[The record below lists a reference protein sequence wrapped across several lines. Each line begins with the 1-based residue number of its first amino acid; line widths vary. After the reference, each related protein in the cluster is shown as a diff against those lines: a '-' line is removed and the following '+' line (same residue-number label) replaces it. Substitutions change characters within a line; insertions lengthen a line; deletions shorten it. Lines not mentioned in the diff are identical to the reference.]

1 MNLYQ
6 YSKISKIII
15 SIILVLIIIKG
26 FYLAVYN
33 SYSKESNNFTIGLTL
48 MTIAIFILP
57 SLWFKFN
64 IKKSL
69 GLLSILIFIVIYISL
84 EMTKGSFINQQL
96 DNGISTTA
104 NVIKLKSE
112 IRGKSTLW
120 HYVIIKYTA
129 DNREILH
136 SIYDYDQI
144 YKKNDSIKIK
154 YSKGN
159 PEIFK
164 IVDNN

>member
-1 MNLYQ
+1 
-6 YSKISKIII
+6 
-15 SIILVLIIIKG
+15 
-26 FYLAVYN
+26 
-33 SYSKESNNFTIGLTL
+33 
-48 MTIAIFILP
+48 
-57 SLWFKFN
+57 
-64 IKKSL
+64 
-69 GLLSILIFIVIYISL
+69 
-84 EMTKGSFINQQL
+84 MTKGSFINQQL

-129 DNREILH
+129 DNREILQ